1 MTVHVYCAYR
11 EFTGTFKK
19 SNRTLILIVMLQI
32 LLPIT
37 AKSIQQRETVMT
49 ENEFQFNEE
58 DYIKK
63 AVITL
68 PSIPDDVLQSLSLQD
83 NQTGLFYRIDK
94 AKQGARTQRL
104 IHIWRKNRG
113 IGVSWNV
120 EDARQGKVNFNDNFK
135 HLNAAKDLAAR
146 MLKTDPALNFDL
158 LTRPL
163 YTRSPHRRLLNLLL
177 LEVIIE
183 ILLSPD
189 DAPRITV
196 DFSNL

>member
-1 MTVHVYCAYR
+1 MCSTYS

>member
-1 MTVHVYCAYR
+1 MCCTYS

>member
-1 MTVHVYCAYR
+1 
-11 EFTGTFKK
+11 
-19 SNRTLILIVMLQI
+19 MLQI

-83 NQTGLFYRIDK
+83 TQTGLFYRIDK
-94 AKQGARTQRL
+94 ANQGARTQRL
-104 IHIWRKNRG
+104 IHIWRKNKG

-135 HLNAAKDLAAR
+135 HLNAAKELAAR

-163 YTRSPHRRLLNLLL
+163 YTRSPHRRMLNLLL

-189 DAPRITV
+189 DAPRMTV